1 MNRNRLL
8 SVIVAGVVLS
18 LLPAS
23 PSVDV
28 GAETRS
34 REVWTAWEEGDVAR
48 ARQTAAFLLDGDG
61 PVDDARHILCLT
73 SFVMGDYEDALSH
86 HAKIDPRYNRY
97 GELDRPV
104 LDAYL
109 HLARYADAERFAR
122 ARGMPDWQC
131 DMLAKRKERPLHV
144 RLDGLSVVPFADH
157 PLCEYFP
164 AFDVEIDG
172 KKVVAHMDTGGTYLL
187 MGPSRAKALGIEVTE
202 GGKGYHG
209 SRQVKTHHGMV
220 GEFRIGEAVLE
231 NVPVVVLAS
240 LEGQQDFI
248 VFGTNVLQQFFSTLD
263 YLDNRMILSPRDNA
277 EERKKHLAML
287 PADRVEVPFYMWGDH
302 YMFAR
307 GSMGEHERLNF
318 FIDSGLVSLHPDGNG
333 GLRQAAFT
341 APRGSFLEWGFE
353 EEKVGER
360 VFESDKALGLGP
372 LEQTGLLFLTGDNVS
387 WDSFGGVRIDGLL
400 SHAFLQQYAWTLDF
414 SNRKYIF
421 TYGPSP

>member
-1 MNRNRLL
+1 MNWNKLL
-8 SVIVAGVVLS
+8 LVIVAGAVLI

-23 PSVDV
+23 PRVDNGV
-28 GAETRS
+28 ETRS
-34 REVWTAWEEGDVAR
+34 REVWTTWEEGDVER

-61 PVDDARHILCLT
+61 PTDDARHILFLT
-73 SFVMGDYEDALSH
+73 SFVMGEYEEALSH
-86 HAKIDPRYNRY
+86 YGKIDPRYDRY
-97 GELDRPV
+97 SELDRPV

-109 HLARYADAERFAR
+109 HLGRYADAERFAR
-122 ARGMPDWQC
+122 ARRMPDWQC
-131 DMLAKRKERPLHV
+131 EMLAKRKEHPLRV
-144 RLDGLSVVPFADH
+144 RLDGLSIVAFAEH

-172 KKVVAHMDTGGTYLL
+172 KKVVAHMDTGGTYLI
-187 MGPSRAKALGIEVTE
+187 MGPSGAERLGIEVTE
-202 GGKGYHG
+202 GGEGHHG
-209 SRQVKTHHGMV
+209 SRQVKTHYGMV

-240 LEGQQDFI
+240 LKGQQDFI
-248 VFGTNVLQQFFSTLD
+248 IFGTNVLQQFFAALD
-263 YLDNRMILSPRDNA
+263 YPNARMILSPRDNA
-277 EERKKHLAML
+277 EERKTHSAML
-287 PADRVEVPFYMWGDH
+287 PADRVEIPFYMWSDH

-307 GSMGEHERLNF
+307 GSMGERRRLSF

-333 GLRQAAFT
+333 VVRQAAFT
-341 APRGSFLEWGFE
+341 APKGSFLEWGFE
-353 EEKVGER
+353 DEKVQEG

-421 TYGPSP
+421 TREPSP

>member
-1 MNRNRLL
+1 
-8 SVIVAGVVLS
+8 
-18 LLPAS
+18 
-23 PSVDV
+23 
-28 GAETRS
+28 
-34 REVWTAWEEGDVAR
+34 
-48 ARQTAAFLLDGDG
+48 
-61 PVDDARHILCLT
+61 
-73 SFVMGDYEDALSH
+73 
-86 HAKIDPRYNRY
+86 
-97 GELDRPV
+97 
-104 LDAYL
+104 
-109 HLARYADAERFAR
+109 
-122 ARGMPDWQC
+122 
-131 DMLAKRKERPLHV
+131 
-144 RLDGLSVVPFADH
+144 
-157 PLCEYFP
+157 
-164 AFDVEIDG
+164 
-172 KKVVAHMDTGGTYLL
+172 